1 MSTDMTATLPP
12 GSDDFGLPDVL
23 ANHWRLLNAE
33 GGVIANAMR
42 LCEDGRIEGHSH
54 PNEASWGV
62 DDDGKVL
69 ILTHDGRAS
78 TRFDRV
84 ERDGEHIRL
93 VGRFLL
99 NPGGEYEHVLETT
112 ALTPD
117 LVRALP
123 ELISFDGRELRIKA
137 SPRVVAA
144 LEHLRIF
151 FGRQGGRLSPHQELT
166 IEADAQLEPYVSF
179 PVGTT
184 LNSMGAFS
192 YAESELPLGMHVGR
206 YCSIALGLQV
216 FLDRHPLEWATSSSV
231 TYDFAARGGYR
242 AFVAAHEDFN
252 AGAFEATPPPRRLE
266 PLPVIGHDVWIGQSV
281 QLARGIRIGT
291 GAVIAAGAVVTRDV
305 PPYAIVGG
313 VPARVLRM
321 RFEAPLVERLLAS
334 RWWEF
339 DVSVMKRCDYRD
351 PVRFV
356 AQIEAE
362 IEAGATRYAPAP
374 VQALTLIE
382 EVLKRR

>member
-1 MSTDMTATLPP
+1 
-12 GSDDFGLPDVL
+12 
-23 ANHWRLLNAE
+23 
-33 GGVIANAMR
+33 
-42 LCEDGRIEGHSH
+42 
-54 PNEASWGV
+54 
-62 DDDGKVL
+62 
-69 ILTHDGRAS
+69 
-78 TRFDRV
+78 
-84 ERDGEHIRL
+84 
-93 VGRFLL
+93 
-99 NPGGEYEHVLETT
+99 
-112 ALTPD
+112 
-117 LVRALP
+117 
-123 ELISFDGRELRIKA
+123 
-137 SPRVVAA
+137 
-144 LEHLRIF
+144 
-151 FGRQGGRLSPHQELT
+151 
-166 IEADAQLEPYVSF
+166 
-179 PVGTT
+179 
-184 LNSMGAFS
+184 
-192 YAESELPLGMHVGR
+192 
-206 YCSIALGLQV
+206 
-216 FLDRHPLEWATSSSV
+216 
-231 TYDFAARGGYR
+231 
-242 AFVAAHEDFN
+242 
-252 AGAFEATPPPRRLE
+252 
-266 PLPVIGHDVWIGQSV
+266 VIGHDVWIGQSV